1 MKSVAWSLA
10 GFGFFMLV
18 TASMGNDI
26 DEAIDRAV
34 VGCAFIGCGIYAG
47 IRKEE

>member
-1 MKSVAWSLA
+1 MRSVAWSLA

-18 TASMGNDI
+18 TASMDNDI

-47 IRKEE
+47 IRKEG